1 MIIFVRLAIMDIK
14 LIRQNSKLVQEG
26 CHKKGVN
33 IDIDEILKLDEKK
46 RAVMVKL
53 ENLRA
58 EQNKIIKKPSSAEII
73 KLKERKK
80 ELQELED
87 NLKNLDEALN
97 RLIILVPNLP
107 LPSVSEGKSEE
118 DNIVL
123 REVGKK
129 PKFSFKPKDYLQ
141 LNKKLDLIDIERA
154 SKVSGSRFG
163 YLKNEAVFLEFGL
176 IQLAL
181 DVLTKKGFIPI
192 VPPVMISDRAMRAM
206 GYLDRGADEV
216 YHLSADNL
224 YLVGTSE
231 QSIGPM
237 HMDEIL
243 LEKDLSKR
251 YIGFSTCFRREAGS
265 YGKDVKGIMRVH
277 QFDKVEM
284 FVFCRP
290 EDSEKEHQLLLKCE
304 EELMQTLRIPYRV
317 VNNCAGQLATP
328 SAATYDIEAWM
339 PGQNQY
345 RETHSTSNCTD
356 FQAQRL
362 NIRFRD
368 KNGKMKFI
376 HTLNGTAFAIGRMII
391 AIMENYQQKDGS
403 IIVPKILQKYI
414 KIKTIKPRL

>member
-1 MIIFVRLAIMDIK
+1 MDIK
-14 LIRQNSKLVQEG
+14 FIRQNSDLVKDG
-26 CHKKGVN
+26 CRKKGADV
-33 IDIDEILKLDEKK
+33 DIDKILKLDEEK

-53 ENLRA
+53 ESLRA
-58 EQNKIIKKPSSAEII
+58 EQNKISKKPSEAEI
-73 KLKERKK
+73 KKMKEIKK
-80 ELQELED
+80 EVQKLEGDLD
-87 NLKNLDEALN
+87 NLEKKLDQL
-97 RLIILVPNLP
+97 LTLVPNLP
-107 LPSVSEGKSEE
+107 LSTVPEGRGEE
-118 DNIVL
+118 NNIVV

-129 PKFSFKPKDYLQ
+129 PQFSCRPKDYLA
-141 LNKKLDLIDIERA
+141 LNEKLDLIDVERA
-154 SKVSGSRFG
+154 GKISGSRFG
-163 YLKNEAVFLEFGL
+163 YLKNEAALLEFGL

-181 DVLTKKGFIPI
+181 DILTKKDFIPV
-192 VPPVMISDRAMRAM
+192 VPPVMIGERAMKAM

-216 YHLSADNL
+216 YHFSQDNL

-237 HMDEIL
+237 YMDEVL
-243 LEKDLSKR
+243 PEKDLPKR
-251 YIGFSTCFRREAGS
+251 YVSFSTCFRREAGS

-284 FVFCRP
+284 FIFCRP
-290 EDSEKEHQLLLKCE
+290 EDSEKEHQLLLKSE
-304 EELMQTLRIPYRV
+304 EELMQTLKIPYRII
-317 VNNCAGQLATP
+317 NNCAGELGDP
-328 SAATYDIEAWM
+328 AAAKYDIEAWL

-368 KNGKMKFI
+368 KDGKMKFI

-403 IIVPKILQKYI
+403 IEVPKILQKYI
-414 KIKTIKPRL
+414 KIKKINPR